1 MNESITLDALS
12 ALVKANADVR
22 AVDADGN
29 TALHSLCANPS
40 VSDAL
45 LAIYLDRP
53 APLNAQNQ
61 FKATPLHYLCQN
73 ARVSPTMLKQ
83 LLDARADPNL
93 PDNTGN
99 TPLHALCDN
108 AAVTVA
114 LLQVMLAHPSID
126 LLATNAS
133 GRRAAA
139 SLDTDEC
146 KLYVEQ
152 FSSVDSSLL
161 PSTSSTVPGGEDVA
175 DLPEPLRSIMAE
187 WNHSL
192 PPFDEAFYTAVSCE
206 PAFER
211 LYSQVQNASVLV
223 AEHPSDKTLL
233 AQWSASMSEWRQ
245 TIVRAFLTLVN
256 PRLWESYMKTFDR
269 RVPDDVVKMQAK
281 VEAIWTKFPQLSQ
294 RRERLGAVQEL
305 Y

>member
-1 MNESITLDALS
+1 MDGWTPLHYACANRDVASLCPLLNAGSEVNAVDELGYTPLHLLCKNVSGKFTGISELVSNGASVNIVSTDDKRVTPLQLLCMNESITLDALS

-93 PDNTGN
+93 PDN
-99 TPLHALCDN
+99 
-108 AAVTVA
+108 
-114 LLQVMLAHPSID
+114 
-126 LLATNAS
+126 
-133 GRRAAA
+133 
-139 SLDTDEC
+139 
-146 KLYVEQ
+146 
-152 FSSVDSSLL
+152 
-161 PSTSSTVPGGEDVA
+161 
-175 DLPEPLRSIMAE
+175 
-187 WNHSL
+187 
-192 PPFDEAFYTAVSCE
+192 
-206 PAFER
+206 
-211 LYSQVQNASVLV
+211 NASVLV